1 MSILLDVVSWASMIA
16 GSLVLLVT
24 GLGVLTLPEYYSRLH
39 ATSITDTLGA
49 ALVLFGLAV
58 QAGWS
63 LVAAKVLMVLL
74 FLVITGPAAAHA
86 LVKTAELHDLP
97 LPPRRR
103 REDDVDGGD

>member
-1 MSILLDVVSWASMIA
+1 MSVWVEALSWIFMLA
-16 GSLVLLVT
+16 GAFVLLVT

-49 ALVLFGLAV
+49 ALVLFGLIM
-58 QAGWS
+58 QSGWN
-63 LVAAKVLMVLL
+63 LVTGKLVMILI
-74 FLVITGPAAAHA
+74 FLVLTGPAASHA

-103 REDDVDGGD
+103 KGDGDAGDH